1 MSSIAEQPFFSVIV
15 PCYNVGCYVDEMV
28 ESVRAQGFSDWECLL
43 SVERSDDD
51 TLHRCEAV
59 AHADA
64 RFTVL
69 FGERSGSAS
78 VPRNRALAVARGR
91 YIVWL
96 DGDDCLAAGAL
107 ARLADVVRTA
117 GEPDVIQYVA
127 EEREEDA
134 DGRIVKV
141 SRVFNFSVAEEGH
154 LLTGEDAMCAIA
166 RLRAKFFPMPWLM
179 AMRTDFVREHALTF
193 IPGIRFEDAE
203 WMPRVLYAA
212 RRVFV
217 EGVVCYLYRHRR
229 GSVTTGGFSV
239 RELAFFVQ
247 VERSLFRFHATHPF
261 SRRLSEAWARVLLS
275 EFFRYFF
282 EPGRIAA
289 ITASDWSA
297 CLKSLWRDGGRRDFL
312 TLVRFAGR
320 VKRLSAPLVLLCGI
334 HPILDFPARAFFR
347 FVYWPLVG
355 WQVRRRGA

>member
-1 MSSIAEQPFFSVIV
+1 
-15 PCYNVGCYVDEMV
+15 MV
-28 ESVRAQGFSDWECLL
+28 ASVRTQGFSDWECLL

-51 TLHRCEAV
+51 THERCLA
-59 AHADA
+59 AARLDN

-78 VPRNRALAVARGR
+78 QPRNRALAVARGR

-96 DGDDCLAAGAL
+96 DGDDRLAADAL
-107 ARLADVVRTA
+107 ARLADDVRTA
-117 GEPDVIQYVA
+117 DEPDVVQYAA
-127 EEREEDA
+127 EEREENV

-179 AMRTDFVREHALTF
+179 AMRADFVREHALTF

-212 RRVFV
+212 RCVFV
-217 EGVVCYLYRHRR
+217 DGGVRYLYRHRR
-229 GSVTTGGFSV
+229 GSVTTGGFSA

-247 VERSLFRFHATHPF
+247 VERSLFHFHATHPF
-261 SRRLSEAWARVLLS
+261 TRRLSEAWARVLLS

-289 ITASDWSA
+289 IGASDWSA
-297 CLKSLWRDGGRRDFL
+297 CLKSLWRDGGRRDFRA
-312 TLVRFAGR
+312 LVRFAGR
-320 VKRLSAPLVLLCGI
+320 VKRLAAPLVLLCGI
-334 HPILDFPARAFFR
+334 HPLLDLPARSFFR